1 MYKNDGSFSPVITN
15 QTGYEQMTNY
25 NNIINTNPNNN
36 VLINNY
42 FNTKKEGGIQKKVKF
57 NNEVEIYNV
66 ESYKEHNKKFCYN
79 INEEDYQY
87 LNSEDKYKENFNK
100 YLKKFKNNNNYNVQQ
115 KTEKSNDCCC
125 ILI

>member
-25 NNIINTNPNNN
+25 NNNINTNPNNN

-79 INEEDYQY
+79 EEEELDNLNKKEFGYNDYY
-87 LNSEDKYKENFNK
+87 FNK
-100 YLKKFKNNNNYNVQQ
+100 YANQFNNDGNNKVKN
-115 KTEKSNDCCC
+115 KSECCC
-125 ILI
+125 IIL

>member
-1 MYKNDGSFSPVITN
+1 MRLATKAQVFQTKRNYQFS
-15 QTGYEQMTNY
+15 
-25 NNIINTNPNNN
+25 TNPNNN

-79 INEEDYQY
+79 EEEELDNLNKKEFGYNDYY
-87 LNSEDKYKENFNK
+87 FNK
-100 YLKKFKNNNNYNVQQ
+100 YANQFNNDGNNKVKN
-115 KTEKSNDCCC
+115 KSECCC
-125 ILI
+125 IIL

>member
-1 MYKNDGSFSPVITN
+1 MIKNDIIQSIPTG
-15 QTGYEQMTNY
+15 QTINSNGYYIKDSTGKIYFVSNL
-25 NNIINTNPNNN
+25 NNVKKNNN
-36 VLINNY
+36 N
-42 FNTKKEGGIQKKVKF
+42 KKVNF
-57 NNEVEIYNV
+57 NNKITIYDV